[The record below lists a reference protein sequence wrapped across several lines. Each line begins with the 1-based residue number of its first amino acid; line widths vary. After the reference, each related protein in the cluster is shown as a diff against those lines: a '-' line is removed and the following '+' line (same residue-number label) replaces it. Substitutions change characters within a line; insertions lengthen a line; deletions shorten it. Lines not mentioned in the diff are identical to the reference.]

1 MAKIQSDTE
10 NSKRV
15 NSTNISDKTRT
26 IIQMVVEGTSLP
38 ELSTHKVPDDSL
50 EPQKELDNYRQI
62 MSNINEFFWSHSFEN
77 GNEEIFYSPSVK
89 KITGYTAEE
98 IRNIPGRGQA
108 LIHAEDTFNTR
119 KQLTE
124 FESNPERNSIDLV
137 YRIVNRYQ
145 ETIWVKEN
153 IVVQRNENGKIL
165 RYDSVVARIS
175 EIKQSEIEARAA
187 ESKLRDLNNAKDRF
201 ISIISHDLR
210 APFTSILGFAE
221 ILLNENSL
229 PETEK
234 QEYLN
239 YIYESSQNQL
249 HMVNYLLDWS
259 RLQTGRMKM
268 EPQRLKA
275 RTIVE
280 NCISTLT
287 GNAIRKSIEIK
298 TNLMDDIFIQADEK
312 LISQAITNL
321 LSNAIKFTDSGKA
334 IEVTVNRFKKGYAEF
349 IFKDEGVGI
358 SEENKRKLFR
368 FDQKFTLEGTKGEK
382 GSGLGLTLV
391 KEIVEKHGGDIWFY
405 SEVEKG
411 SEFHFIIPEAENIV
425 LLVEDDIAS
434 RNLLQKIIQKELSGF
449 EFMLAKNGYEAMT
462 MIMQKSP
469 TLVITDHN
477 MPLMNGIQLIESMR
491 RKEETSRIPVI
502 VIAAL
507 LTDEQ
512 KDKYTDLGVE
522 EILSKPVDINRFSEV
537 LTELVR

>member
-1 MAKIQSDTE
+1 
-10 NSKRV
+10 
-15 NSTNISDKTRT
+15 
-26 IIQMVVEGTSLP
+26 
-38 ELSTHKVPDDSL
+38 
-50 EPQKELDNYRQI
+50 
-62 MSNINEFFWSHSFEN
+62 
-77 GNEEIFYSPSVK
+77 
-89 KITGYTAEE
+89 
-98 IRNIPGRGQA
+98 
-108 LIHAEDTFNTR
+108 
-119 KQLTE
+119 
-124 FESNPERNSIDLV
+124 
-137 YRIVNRYQ
+137 
-145 ETIWVKEN
+145 
-153 IVVQRNENGKIL
+153 
-165 RYDSVVARIS
+165 
-175 EIKQSEIEARAA
+175 
-187 ESKLRDLNNAKDRF
+187 
-201 ISIISHDLR
+201 
-210 APFTSILGFAE
+210 
-221 ILLNENSL
+221 
-229 PETEK
+229 
-234 QEYLN
+234 
-239 YIYESSQNQL
+239 
-249 HMVNYLLDWS
+249 
-259 RLQTGRMKM
+259 
-268 EPQRLKA
+268 
-275 RTIVE
+275 
-280 NCISTLT
+280 
-287 GNAIRKSIEIK
+287 
-298 TNLMDDIFIQADEK
+298 
-312 LISQAITNL
+312 ISQAITNL

-334 IEVTVNRFKKGYAEF
+334 IEVTVNRFKKGYAEL

-512 KDKYTDLGVE
+512 KDKYMDLGVE